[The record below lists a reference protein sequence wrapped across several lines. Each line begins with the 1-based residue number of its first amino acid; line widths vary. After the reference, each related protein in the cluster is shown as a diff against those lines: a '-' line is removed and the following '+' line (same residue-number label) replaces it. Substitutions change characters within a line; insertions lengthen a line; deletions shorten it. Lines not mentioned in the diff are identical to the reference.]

1 MGPDGQT
8 CVGELNQPFLL
19 DKCNTEPSQK
29 VKKASNDMR
38 RGSWDVQ
45 ISSN

>member
-19 DKCNTEPSQK
+19 DKCDNHRK
-29 VKKASNDMR
+29 KLKKASNDMR